1 MLKPERLPIPELN
14 GDVFVK
20 RMTLGERDQY
30 FEDMKEVTKAGGNG
44 NAQAFIYAI
53 ATEDGE
59 PMFTL
64 ADIEEVKSLPPVL
77 TLSVINEFNIINRFI
92 NRDDG
97 DEGADENEDGDLKN
111 S

>member
-14 GDVFVK
+14 GDVFVN

-30 FEDMKEVTKAGGNG
+30 FKDMKEVTKAGGNG
-44 NAQAFIYAI
+44 NAEAFIYAI
-53 ATEDGE
+53 VTENGE

-64 ADIEEVKSLPPVL
+64 EDIKEVKSLPPTL
-77 TLSVINEFNIINRFI
+77 TASVINEFNIINRFI
-92 NRDDG
+92 NRINENEDA
-97 DEGADENEDGDLKN
+97 EENEDGDLKN